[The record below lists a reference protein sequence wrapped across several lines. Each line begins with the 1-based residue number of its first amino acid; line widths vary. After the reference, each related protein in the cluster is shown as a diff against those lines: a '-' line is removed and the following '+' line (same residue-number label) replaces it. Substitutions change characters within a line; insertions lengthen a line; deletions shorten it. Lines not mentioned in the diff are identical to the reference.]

1 MEWGLI
7 GAGLL
12 IGIIGLLWILVQS
25 IWWSGDL
32 SEEIRITAGDA
43 SAKGLQAGNQLSGEK
58 QAQAA

>member
-25 IWWSGDL
+25 IWWSEDP
-32 SEEIRITAGDA
+32 SEGIRITAGDA
-43 SAKGLQAGNQLSGEK
+43 SGKKGQNSSQLAGEK
-58 QAQAA
+58 GTQAA